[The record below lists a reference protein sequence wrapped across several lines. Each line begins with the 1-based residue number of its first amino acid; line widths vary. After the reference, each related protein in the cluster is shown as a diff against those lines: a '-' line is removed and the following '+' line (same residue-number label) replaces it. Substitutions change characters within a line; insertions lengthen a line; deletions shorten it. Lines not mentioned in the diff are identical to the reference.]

1 MTDTP
6 KTSSLRKRMVYVLP
20 IAVLALLATVAAQI
34 DDWSR
39 DLTTNFAETSVA
51 AEDPLDRPL
60 AVVAEVEEIEQ
71 AIRTFV
77 ENQPRWELKG
87 SDSLPSI
94 RSIFLT
100 RKTKWLKFTDDVQVD
115 IHYSQEPILV
125 EISSQSRVGKGDLGQ
140 NPRNI
145 RELNRALR
153 EQLDVAK

>member
-100 RKTKWLKFTDDVQVD
+100 RKTKWLKFTDDVHVD
-115 IHYSQEPILV
+115 
-125 EISSQSRVGKGDLGQ
+125 
-140 NPRNI
+140 
-145 RELNRALR
+145 
-153 EQLDVAK
+153 